1 MLQVNYQ
8 FFPHLGHFIH
18 IPFRSM
24 FLFRFPAL
32 SEAKQKS
39 SISIDWTTKI
49 QKHEYKDEFS
59 RPTFTAL
66 APSLSPSVVC
76 LLIVLAF
83 IHCLWGSGSPRM
95 RIKLHGKW
103 KKNLKIDVKAIH
115 GRIIQFRSSSCP
127 PDRIWRVGGCGW
139 WGWLDGLW
147 FAWIFSEPGPDL
159 RVMQGKVF
167 TTFPWLLLQC
177 HALSCQPTI

>member
-32 SEAKQKS
+32 PEAKQKS

-83 IHCLWGSGSPRM
+83 IRCLWGSDSPRM
-95 RIKLHGKW
+95 RIKLHGEW
-103 KKNLKIDVKAIH
+103 KKFKNWCESDTWKDNSISVLILPSGLDLVS
-115 GRIIQFRSSSCP
+115 GRMWMMGLTWWFMICMDIFRA
-127 PDRIWRVGGCGW
+127 G
-139 WGWLDGLW
+139 
-147 FAWIFSEPGPDL
+147 PGFEIAL
-159 RVMQGKVF
+159 QGKIF